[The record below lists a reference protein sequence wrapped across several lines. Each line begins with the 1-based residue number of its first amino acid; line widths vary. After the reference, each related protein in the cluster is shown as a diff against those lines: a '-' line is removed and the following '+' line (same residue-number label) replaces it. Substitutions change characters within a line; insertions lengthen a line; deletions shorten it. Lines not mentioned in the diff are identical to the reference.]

1 MPTFQAIV
9 STLVPPSAIGNAVAL
24 NAAQFNLSR
33 ILGPVAAGGAIAAGG
48 LALAFWANTLALL
61 AVAVVL
67 ARLALVRPAAAD
79 RAEASMWSNLVDG
92 LRYVRAEPMVAV
104 LLVLA
109 AVPGVFMLNY
119 LALLPVY
126 ARDILEIGA
135 GGLGLLT
142 AAIGIGALA
151 GALGVA
157 VLRPS
162 GGSGRLLLIGLG
174 VASLA
179 LVTFALSE
187 VVVVSLVA
195 LAVLGASQVAYYA
208 TTNTLLQVLV
218 PGRLRGRVMSLYI
231 LTSWGAIP
239 IGNVLAGWVAEA
251 YGAPVALAGGG
262 VVTLVV
268 GGAVAAWYV
277 PIRRVR
283 PAVAGGRAAR

>member
-1 MPTFQAIV
+1 
-9 STLVPPSAIGNAVAL
+9 
-24 NAAQFNLSR
+24 
-33 ILGPVAAGGAIAAGG
+33 
-48 LALAFWANTLALL
+48 
-61 AVAVVL
+61 
-67 ARLALVRPAAAD
+67 
-79 RAEASMWSNLVDG
+79 MWSNLVDG

-126 ARDILEIGA
+126 ARDILDIGA

-157 VLRPS
+157 LLRPS
-162 GGSGRLLLIGLG
+162 GGSGRLLLLGLG
-174 VASLA
+174 AASLA
-179 LVTFALSE
+179 LATFALST
-187 VVVVSLVA
+187 VVVISLVA
-195 LAVLGASQVAYYA
+195 LAILGAAQVAYYA

-218 PGRLRGRVMSLYI
+218 PARLRGRVMSLYI

-239 IGNVLAGWVAEA
+239 LGNVMAGWVAEA
-251 YGAPVALAGGG
+251 YGAPLALAGGG

-268 GGAVAAWYV
+268 GGLVAAWYV

-283 PAVAGGRAAR
+283 PGTVGARTRR